1 VWSVEAY
8 RLLAEYDWQAV
19 KSFGRFDK
27 PHIGNQ
33 SSGAARELGIVL
45 RRELSYKANP
55 FSILYRPSWAIRG
68 AVPPAG
74 ASWKSSCGFFAA
86 GASNGGGV
94 ICEEESCTFET
105 RGSIAGD

>member
-1 VWSVEAY
+1 MWSVEAY

-68 AVPPAG
+68 AVSG
-74 ASWKSSCGFFAA
+74 RSLVEELLWLLCGRRIEWWW
-86 GASNGGGV
+86 SYL
-94 ICEEESCTFET
+94 
-105 RGSIAGD
+105 